1 MPFKKYAS
9 GNPSGKPLGAKNKTT
24 IEIKEFIVHFI
35 SYNIDSIQTNFN
47 ELEPKE
53 KLLFIEKLL
62 KYVLPQ
68 NFEIETPKEETIITI
83 EG

>member
-1 MPFKKYAS
+1 MPFKKYTS

-47 ELEPKE
+47 ELEPKDNRIAINIQINS
-53 KLLFIEKLL
+53 IEKEN
-62 KYVLPQ
+62 VLCIY
-68 NFEIETPKEETIITI
+68 N
-83 EG
+83 